1 MTTDINR
8 RHVPVLSQDVIRYLG
23 VREGGTYLDCTLGL
37 AGHASQIARLLGS
50 SGHLIGFD
58 RDPKALEL
66 AGERLKALREELG
79 ASMPK
84 VTLIGEAFS
93 SVGEHVE
100 PGSLDGLLADFGVS
114 SMQIDE
120 AERGFSF
127 QADGPLDM
135 RQDTRQ
141 GLTAAQVVNEM
152 DESDLA
158 NLIYEYGEERRSRR
172 IARAIVRA
180 RPVTTTGHLARVVAG
195 SAPAIKNERIHPA
208 TRTFQALRIHV
219 NRELDEIQKLL
230 EAAPRLLKP
239 SGSAGPDSNTA
250 GRLVVISF
258 HSLEDR
264 IAKDV
269 LRERAAQ
276 GVWTILT
283 RKPVVAGELE
293 TDHNPRARSAKLR
306 AAEMGNDKEFEKR
319 PEFRD
324 VGSGV
329 QRTGFSQLSGKKPGK
344 SSQGQNA
351 GPKSKAASKKKKR
364 LRD

>member
-1 MTTDINR
+1 MTEASSQIGR
-8 RHVPVLSQDVIRYLG
+8 RHVPVLSQDVIRYLA

-66 AGERLKALREELG
+66 AAERLKALAEELG
-79 ASMPK
+79 EAMPK

-93 SVGEHVE
+93 SVAEHVA
-100 PGSLDGLLADFGVS
+100 PGTLDGLLADFGVS
-114 SMQIDE
+114 SMQLDE
-120 AERGFSF
+120 PERGFSF
-127 QADGPLDM
+127 QTDGPLDM

-141 GLTAAQVVNEM
+141 GVTAAQVVNEM

-180 RPVTTTGHLARVVAG
+180 RPVTTTGQLARIVAG
-195 SAPAIKNERIHPA
+195 SAPALKSDRIHPA

-219 NRELDEIQKLL
+219 NRELDEIRELL
-230 EAAPRLLKP
+230 EAAPKLLKP
-239 SGSAGPDSNTA
+239 PSPSHSA
-250 GRLVVISF
+250 RLVVISF

-269 LRERAAQ
+269 LREVQAR
-276 GVWTILT
+276 GEWIVLT
-283 RKPVVAGELE
+283 RKPVVADEAE
-293 TDHNPRARSAKLR
+293 TNHNPRARSAKLR
-306 AAEMGNDKEFEKR
+306 AAEKVEPGQAVAK
-319 PEFRD
+319 PEYQD
-324 VGSGV
+324 QGSV
-329 QRTGFSQLSGKKPGK
+329 RQLTGFAQLNSQKPHK
-344 SSQGQNA
+344 
-351 GPKSKAASKKKKR
+351 PEKKKR
-364 LRD
+364 AQHPGKNPRLRR